1 MVWTLNQEMNNAWAT
16 IRPNNSS
23 PVELFPSTVE
33 GAVFCS
39 VLATEAALIVAS
51 NLLTLF
57 LFAVTKKLR
66 KRSLFLVWSMACAD
80 LMIGTLSLPGYIY
93 LYVGDQFMLWE
104 PKVNLSLDIFF
115 VAVEV
120 IFSPASLIS
129 AASISFERLYAVYWP
144 LKHRT
149 LSVRLYRLAIFI
161 VWTLAALISALV
173 NLSYFIISHKVSIHF
188 WISYASTLLLIL
200 CGCNIAIWRKV
211 QGRSNPA
218 SHLQN
223 RAIQNQRLTN
233 TLLFVSIFPLLTWL
247 PLIIVNYFYS
257 LEIGHFRVPKN
268 LTFKARLSA
277 KPLIWKWFLI
287 MMQIKLIFT
296 TKVSH
301 LTSFWKW
308 DFLELGNGLLFPCHS
323 LCITFLLL
331 SILLTILSI
340 QWCTCY
346 EFLSFAKRLAGAVVE
361 DSQWG

>member
-1 MVWTLNQEMNNAWAT
+1 MVLTLNQEMNNASAT

-23 PVELFPSTVE
+23 PTSPVELFPSKVE

-66 KRSLFLVWSMACAD
+66 KRSLFLVCSMACAD

-93 LYVGDQFMLWE
+93 LYVGNQYMLWE
-104 PKVNLSLDIFF
+104 ANVDLSLDIFF

-120 IFSPASLIS
+120 IFSQASLIS

-149 LSVRLYRLAIFI
+149 LTVRLYHLAIFI

-188 WISYASTLLLIL
+188 WISYAFTLLLIL

-211 QGRSNPA
+211 RRRSNPA

-223 RAIQNQRLTN
+223 RAIQNQRLTK

-257 LEIGHFRVPKN
+257 LEIVSMSLNTYYIFVIINSSHYFVNPVVYVLRIPEFRQAFGWCCFRRQPVRVINEERPSRHN
-268 LTFKARLSA
+268 RDVVMTQPFTLQTQGLNRLLA
-277 KPLIWKWFLI
+277 FEQIVED
-287 MMQIKLIFT
+287 IKL
-296 TKVSH
+296 
-301 LTSFWKW
+301 
-308 DFLELGNGLLFPCHS
+308 
-323 LCITFLLL
+323 
-331 SILLTILSI
+331 
-340 QWCTCY
+340 
-346 EFLSFAKRLAGAVVE
+346 
-361 DSQWG
+361 

>member
-1 MVWTLNQEMNNAWAT
+1 MLTLNQEMDNASAT

-23 PVELFPSTVE
+23 PTSPVELFPSKVE

-66 KRSLFLVWSMACAD
+66 KRSLFLICSMACAD

-93 LYVGDQFMLWE
+93 LYVGNQFMLWE
-104 PKVNLSLDIFF
+104 EKVDLSLDIFF

-120 IFSPASLIS
+120 IFSQASLIS

-149 LSVRLYRLAIFI
+149 LSVRLYHLAIFI

-188 WISYASTLLLIL
+188 WISYAFTQLLIL

-211 QGRSNPA
+211 QRRSNPA

-257 LEIGHFRVPKN
+257 LEIVSMSLTTYYIFVIINSSHYFVNPVVYVLRIPEFRQAFGWCCFRRQPVRVINEERPSRHN
-268 LTFKARLSA
+268 RDVVLTQ
-277 KPLIWKWFLI
+277 PLTLQTQCLNRQLAFE
-287 MMQIKLIFT
+287 QIVEETKL
-296 TKVSH
+296 
-301 LTSFWKW
+301 
-308 DFLELGNGLLFPCHS
+308 
-323 LCITFLLL
+323 
-331 SILLTILSI
+331 
-340 QWCTCY
+340 
-346 EFLSFAKRLAGAVVE
+346 
-361 DSQWG
+361 

>member
-1 MVWTLNQEMNNAWAT
+1 MVLTLNQEMNNASAT

-120 IFSPASLIS
+120 IFSQASLIS
-129 AASISFERLYAVYWP
+129 VASISFERLYAVYWP

-257 LEIGHFRVPKN
+257 LEIVSMSLTMYYIFVIINSSHYFVNPVVHVLRIPEFRQAFGWCCFRRQPVRVINEGRPSRHN
-268 LTFKARLSA
+268 RDVVLTQ
-277 KPLIWKWFLI
+277 PLTLQTQCLNRQLAFE
-287 MMQIKLIFT
+287 QI
-296 TKVSH
+296 
-301 LTSFWKW
+301 
-308 DFLELGNGLLFPCHS
+308 
-323 LCITFLLL
+323 
-331 SILLTILSI
+331 
-340 QWCTCY
+340 
-346 EFLSFAKRLAGAVVE
+346 VE
-361 DSQWG
+361 DTKL

>member
-1 MVWTLNQEMNNAWAT
+1 MLTLNQEMNNASAT

-23 PVELFPSTVE
+23 PTSPVKLFPSKVE

-66 KRSLFLVWSMACAD
+66 KRSLFLICSMACAD

-93 LYVGDQFMLWE
+93 LYVGNQFMLWE
-104 PKVNLSLDIFF
+104 EKVDLSLDIFF

-120 IFSPASLIS
+120 IFSQASLIS

-149 LSVRLYRLAIFI
+149 LSIRVYRIAIFI
-161 VWTLAALISALV
+161 VWTVAAIISVLV
-173 NLSYFIISHKVSIHF
+173 NLSYYMTSHKLAIYF
-188 WISYASTLLLIL
+188 WISYTFTLLFIL
-200 CGCNIAIWRKV
+200 SGCNIAICRKV

-257 LEIGHFRVPKN
+257 LEIVSMSLTMYYIFVIINSSHYFVNPVVYVLRIPEFRQAFGWCCFRRQPVRLIN
-268 LTFKARLSA
+268 EERTSRHNRDVVLTQ
-277 KPLIWKWFLI
+277 PLTLQTQCLNRQLAFE
-287 MMQIKLIFT
+287 QI
-296 TKVSH
+296 
-301 LTSFWKW
+301 
-308 DFLELGNGLLFPCHS
+308 
-323 LCITFLLL
+323 
-331 SILLTILSI
+331 
-340 QWCTCY
+340 
-346 EFLSFAKRLAGAVVE
+346 VE
-361 DSQWG
+361 DTKL